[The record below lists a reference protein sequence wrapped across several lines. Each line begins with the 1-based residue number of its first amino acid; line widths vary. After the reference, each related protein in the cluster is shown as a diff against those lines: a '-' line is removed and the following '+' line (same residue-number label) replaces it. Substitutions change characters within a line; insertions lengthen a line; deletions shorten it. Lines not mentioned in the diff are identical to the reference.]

1 MEFFLNLLLNCREI
15 KELDLNV
22 YQINKINKDRLNLF
36 FEVFKSLSLKS
47 LIISLSFEKEIIYD
61 LIQSE
66 NIAKSCK
73 KIKLHINDMKILDFI
88 FNNYNNL
95 EELEIN
101 MEEKIAKLRINT
113 PNIDTLGLLNE
124 NLYKKYESFKKKNN
138 WLIIKESQKG
148 KLKKLILNNSNF
160 LIIKQEVYCY
170 SFSMLTELRLK
181 NIPIRVNTLPLFNK
195 NKNIFFLSLRVF
207 VIRIMSYVDS
217 FYQMEFKRKTLI
229 QNLKGLE
236 NPFNINMNMIDN
248 EAIANFSNNINK
260 IPNCERL
267 VLNFMLP
274 EIKKD
279 ILRNMMEKILCLKLL
294 VNLDFCISPTNEQK
308 PLKINQLMKKFPK
321 LKESKIILPFKLN
334 ICADI

>member
-195 NKNIFFLSLRVF
+195 NKNIFF
-207 VIRIMSYVDS
+207 
-217 FYQMEFKRKTLI
+217 
-229 QNLKGLE
+229 
-236 NPFNINMNMIDN
+236 
-248 EAIANFSNNINK
+248 
-260 IPNCERL
+260 
-267 VLNFMLP
+267 
-274 EIKKD
+274 
-279 ILRNMMEKILCLKLL
+279 
-294 VNLDFCISPTNEQK
+294 
-308 PLKINQLMKKFPK
+308 
-321 LKESKIILPFKLN
+321 
-334 ICADI
+334 